1 MFARPPHGPGFRPGG
16 PPLGHFGFGGSPT
29 VAPGPGAGMDFSV
42 FMDNG
47 HGHMTGLERPKKV
60 RCSLSFCHSQV
71 KTRICGMVFYII
83 SYSSFVPGQTLDIL
97 KLFV

>member
-60 RCSLSFCHSQV
+60 RCSLSFCHTLSKPEYAAWYFILYPTV
-71 KTRICGMVFYII
+71 RLFLDRLLI
-83 SYSSFVPGQTLDIL
+83 S
-97 KLFV
+97 

>member
-1 MFARPPHGPGFRPGG
+1 M
-16 PPLGHFGFGGSPT
+16 
-29 VAPGPGAGMDFSV
+29 APGPGAGMDFSV

-60 RCSLSFCHSQV
+60 RCSLSLCHSQV

-83 SYSSFVPGQTLDIL
+83 SYSWFVPGQTLDIL